1 MKETFI
7 KGLSSIQGAGSAYKP
22 IDLIILDFQMPIK
35 NGLQAVTEIRKFY
48 EMQRYQNIEV

>member
-1 MKETFI
+1 M
-7 KGLSSIQGAGSAYKP
+7 KGLPIIQEAGSAYKP